1 MRFEFEPKEFYLDNL
16 QFGKNK
22 IAITKKF
29 TIKIEWLIIKY
40 KLKVRSSLKPEKQIV
55 ERMNYATA
63 IENKRKSSQPE
74 ISLKFLGSRV
84 RIGNKYFPYHQE

>member
-1 MRFEFEPKEFYLDNL
+1 
-16 QFGKNK
+16 
-22 IAITKKF
+22 
-29 TIKIEWLIIKY
+29 
-40 KLKVRSSLKPEKQIV
+40 
-55 ERMNYATA
+55 MNYATA